1 MAAIEVDGIRKL
13 YGGRP
18 AVDGVT
24 FDVEPG
30 EIFCMLG
37 PNGAGK
43 TTTIEILEGY
53 RSPDGGSARVLGM
66 RPGAAALK
74 PRMGVML
81 QDGGLY
87 PGAKALELLRLFAAF
102 YPKPRDPREVLE
114 RVGLTEAASTLVRRL
129 SGGQRQR
136 LSLAAALVGDPDV
149 LFLDEPTA
157 GMDPAVRAQT
167 IEMLSGLET
176 TILFTTHLL
185 DEAERLA
192 HRIAVVDRGH
202 VVAAG
207 TPAELTAGDA
217 REVTFEAVPDLDV
230 AAIARA
236 TGADAV
242 TEDRPGRYRAS
253 MDATPATVARLAGA
267 LADRNVLVRELR
279 VGRRTLEDV
288 YLDLTGGR

>member
-24 FDVEPG
+24 FDVEAG
-30 EIFCMLG
+30 EIFCILG

-53 RSPDGGSARVLGM
+53 RRPDEGSARVLGM
-66 RPGAAALK
+66 QPGASALK
-74 PRMGVML
+74 ARIGVML

-87 PGAKALELLRLFAAF
+87 PGAKPLELLRLFAAF
-102 YPKPRDPREVLE
+102 YPKPRDPRELLDL
-114 RVGLTEAASTLVRRL
+114 VGLTEASSTPLRRL

-136 LSLAAALVGDPDV
+136 LSLAAALVGHPDV

-157 GMDPAVRAQT
+157 GMDPAMRAQT
-167 IEMLSGLET
+167 MEMLAGLDT

-185 DEAERLA
+185 DEAERLPR
-192 HRIAVVDRGH
+192 RIAVVDRGH
-202 VVAAG
+202 VVASG
-207 TPAELTAGDA
+207 TPSELTAGDE
-217 REVTFEAVPDLDV
+217 REVSFEAAPGLDV
-230 AAIARA
+230 GDLGRA
-236 TGADAV
+236 MGADSIV
-242 TEDRPGRYRAS
+242 EERPGRYRAR
-253 MDATPATVARLAGA
+253 MDATPAALARLTGA
-267 LADRNVLVRELR
+267 LAERDVLVRELR

-288 YLDLTGGR
+288 YLELTSAR

>member
-1 MAAIEVDGIRKL
+1 MAAIVVDGIRKL

-24 FDVEPG
+24 FGVEAG
-30 EIFCMLG
+30 EIFCILG

-53 RSPDGGSARVLGM
+53 RRPDEGSARVLGM
-66 RPGAAALK
+66 QPGASTLK
-74 PRMGVML
+74 ARIGVML

-87 PGAKALELLRLFAAF
+87 PGAKPLELLRLFAAF
-102 YPKPRDPREVLE
+102 YPKPRDPRELLDL
-114 RVGLTEAASTLVRRL
+114 VGLTEASSTPLRRL

-136 LSLAAALVGDPDV
+136 VSLAAALVGRPDV

-157 GMDPAVRAQT
+157 GMDPAMRAQT
-167 IEMLSGLET
+167 VEMLAGLDI

-192 HRIAVVDRGH
+192 SRIAVVDRGH
-202 VVAAG
+202 VVASG
-207 TPAELTAGDA
+207 TPSELTDGDD
-217 REVTFEAVPDLDV
+217 REVSFEAAPGLDV
-230 AAIARA
+230 GPLGLAA
-236 TGADAV
+236 GADGIV
-242 TEDRPGRYRAS
+242 EERPGRYRAR
-253 MDATPATVARLAGA
+253 MDVTPAALARLTAV
-267 LADRNVLVRELR
+267 LAERDVLVRELR

-288 YLDLTGGR
+288 YLELTGTR